1 MQLFYAEKIEGK
13 TAFLSETESRHCL
26 KVLRKKEGDAVQVTD
41 GKGNCFEGQLFLVK
55 KRLAAVGKLAVVD
68 QQEQR
73 YPLVSLSVAP
83 TKNNS
88 RLEWLLEK
96 AVEIGIDELQPFV
109 SKHSERRKI
118 NERRLGDIALSA
130 MKQSGRYRLPEIQ
143 PLVKLE
149 DLLQTD
155 VDEKVLNLVGSQSAE
170 SDISEIDLIGK
181 DKIRI
186 FIGPEGDFSEEE
198 WSVMHQKSFVFV
210 NLGNFRLR
218 TETAGIVGVTLIN
231 SLINKI

>member
-26 KVLRKKEGDAVQVTD
+26 KVLRKKEGDQVQVTD
-41 GKGNCFEGQLFLVK
+41 GKGNCYEGELFLVK
-55 KRLAAVGKLAVVD
+55 KGFAAVGNLTIID

-73 YPLVSLSVAP
+73 YPLISLAVAP

-96 AVEIGIDELQPFV
+96 AVEIGLDELQLFV
-109 SKHSERRKI
+109 SKHSERRRV

-130 MKQSGRYRLPEIQ
+130 MKQSVRYRQTEIQ
-143 PLVKLE
+143 PLAKLE
-149 DLLQTD
+149 DLLQTE
-155 VDEKVLNLVGSQSAE
+155 VDEKVLNLVGSQSAKLDI
-170 SDISEIDLIGK
+170 SDIDLTGK
-181 DKIRI
+181 DKIRL

-198 WSVMHQKSFVFV
+198 WSVMHQKGFVFV

-218 TETAGIVGVTLIN
+218 TETAGMVGVTIIN

>member
-1 MQLFYAEKIEGK
+1 MQLFYAEKIEEE

-26 KVLRKKEGDAVQVTD
+26 KVLRKKEGDPVQVTD
-41 GKGNCFEGQLFLVK
+41 GKGNCYEGQLLLVK
-55 KRLAAVGKLAVVD
+55 KGLAAVGKLAVVD
-68 QQEQR
+68 QQQQR
-73 YPLVSLSVAP
+73 YPLVSLAVAP

-96 AVEIGIDELQPFV
+96 AVEIGLDELQPFV

-130 MKQSGRYRLPEIQ
+130 MKQSGRYLLPEVQ

-149 DLLQTD
+149 GLLQTD

-170 SDISEIDLIGK
+170 SDISNIDLSGK
-181 DKIRI
+181 DRIRL

-198 WSVMHQKSFVFV
+198 WSVMHQKGFVFV

>member
-1 MQLFYAEKIEGK
+1 MQLFYTEKIEGE

-26 KVLRKKEGDAVQVTD
+26 KVLRKKEGDRAQLTD
-41 GKGNCFEGQLFLVK
+41 GKGNCYEGELFLVK
-55 KRLAAVGKLAVVD
+55 KGLAAVGKLAVID
-68 QQEQR
+68 QQQQR
-73 YPLVSLSVAP
+73 YPLVSLAVAP

-96 AVEIGIDELQPFV
+96 AVEIGLDELQPFV

-130 MKQSGRYRLPEIQ
+130 MKQSGRYRLLQIQ

-198 WSVMHQKSFVFV
+198 WSVMHQKGFVFV

>member
-1 MQLFYAEKIEGK
+1 MQLFFAEKIEGE

-26 KVLRKKEGDAVQVTD
+26 KVLRKKEGDCLQVTD
-41 GKGNCFEGQLFLVK
+41 GRGICYTGELFIIK
-55 KRLAAVGKLAVVD
+55 KRLAAIGKLAVVD
-68 QQEQR
+68 QQER
-73 YPLVSLSVAP
+73 RHPLLSLAIAP

-96 AVEIGIDELQPFV
+96 AVEIGLDELQPFV

-118 NERRLGDIALSA
+118 NERRLSDIAVSA
-130 MKQSGRYRLPEIQ
+130 MKQSGRYQLPEIQ

-149 DLLQTD
+149 DLLDSQID
-155 VDEKVLNLVGSQSAE
+155 GKVMNLVGSQS
-170 SDISEIDLIGK
+170 SDMDISEIDLSGK
-181 DKIRI
+181 NKIRL

-198 WSVMHQKSFVFV
+198 WSLMHQKDFVFV

-218 TETAGIVGVTLIN
+218 TETAGMVGVTLIN